1 MEMSQW
7 NFIHAVTQNTR
18 ASYGTQTWISSD
30 VPCNDSQQ
38 EKNNRSASWLLK
50 KSFCSLLSSSL
61 VNIST

>member
-30 VPCNDSQQ
+30 VPCNDS
-38 EKNNRSASWLLK
+38 
-50 KSFCSLLSSSL
+50 
-61 VNIST
+61 